1 MSSRHRTKHNL
12 QLGEY
17 FLDVSEAAFRDVK
30 VFVERSTLEDRLRS
44 ILKELCK
51 REKFFYFLHLG
62 MLQSTNV

>member
-1 MSSRHRTKHNL
+1 MSSQHRSKHNL

-17 FLDVSEAAFRDVK
+17 LLDVSEAAFRDVK
-30 VFVERSTLEDRLRS
+30 VFIERSTLEDRLRS